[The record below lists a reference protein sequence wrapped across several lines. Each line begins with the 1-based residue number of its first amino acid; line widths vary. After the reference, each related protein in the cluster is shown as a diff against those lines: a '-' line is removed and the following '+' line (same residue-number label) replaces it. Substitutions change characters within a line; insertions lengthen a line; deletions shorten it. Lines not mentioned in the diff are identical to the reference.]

1 MIAWMVAIPTALA
14 GLAFIPAAAGAV
26 ETLPTEDLLAEY
38 SFASKPS
45 DGHTVAN
52 TAPGSAFGEAQ
63 VQNPGDDLWRDE
75 SLVLSGGDWGGGG
88 SWVRLPADLLS
99 GKSSATVQM
108 EVKADPDMLKS
119 FHFMW
124 NIGNASNQE
133 YLFSSLNCAF
143 GRQPLVGIKAK
154 GVEHLVQSGSC
165 PVRADQWM
173 SVTATL
179 DGSDGMARLYV
190 DGEEVASG
198 EVPVT
203 TADIGDQSL
212 NTIGHSP
219 WKDVNFKGQVANFRV
234 YGRAL
239 DAGQV
244 RSISTVDANIHRSEL
259 VDGRID
265 ALGFHD
271 QSVDGDYLA
280 LPTAGGTVTWSS
292 SDPSVITDTGMVN
305 QPPSGAQDQTVTMT
319 ATTTVRGLT
328 GSKSY
333 RITVKPSTKTKAQ
346 RLQEAADGYV
356 IPPLIASGTK
366 LPVAPDH
373 TRLQLQAASGI
384 SIHDGGLVS
393 IAGDKPV
400 SGRITA
406 RITAAGV
413 VDPIVKDFEVKIL
426 PKSKASTLLA
436 YDRNATSADTAN
448 NGDIAHS
455 MHLALKDEASGRYQP
470 YNGNYGIFFPLG
482 YASQPVNQNTRDYAR
497 SLKDPSIFMM
507 GDGSYGILSVRTN
520 RGTDVPDSP
529 GHLLFARSPDLL
541 AYEESPNSA
550 GLIDLGE
557 TNGVNSPYG
566 VYDTASKTTMIGWYD
581 DNGVPKYTSFAE
593 LKDKDSVHGP
603 VHVGRFATVG
613 GSQPASEVQGID
625 DYRNGSSMVIDQNR
639 VKALQTRF
647 GRLTNTG
654 VDSFKDI
661 TVTKGSS
668 ANGLKLPKTARLTY
682 SDGSTGSLPIRDWD
696 TSHLDL
702 NKVGEYE
709 VTGTIG
715 QTSYKVPF
723 AEERADP
730 SIYKWQWKRQVD
742 GHERVDT
749 KYLMIATNDIE
760 GDCTWQHG
768 SPHMPLRM
776 ADAIADLA
784 DTPGQDSGLIDANGF
799 NAKEHIILKAG
810 DPDAEGQPIMHS
822 FWAPEIHEI
831 NGRLTVLFMAGYG
844 NQWTNG
850 KAVYM
855 QLKQDAGGHDLD
867 PIVASNWE
875 RPRAVTRS
883 DGRPLALAADGSVG
897 MSLDMS
903 YFQDQ
908 KGQSYYVWQQ
918 LGATYLARMNPADPA
933 HVTTDPVRIVA
944 PDYAWN
950 ATIAEGPN
958 VTLHQGKLYLMY
970 SGSSVGKTYTTG
982 MAVADGSGNTDLT
995 NPASWSN
1002 LNYPIQNS
1010 GIFNGKWQLGTG
1022 HGMWSEDEDG
1032 NQIYVFHAYANKTD
1046 GYRNYSGRDTF
1057 VRRVHWAADGMP
1069 VLDMDANEELA
1080 HPDVK
1085 VRVKVVDSVVKVD
1098 KSGLSA
1104 ALKKADGLDQGKY
1117 ESGSWLA
1124 FAAAR
1129 MQAQAVYDDPNA
1141 DQAAV
1146 DQALKGL
1153 QEAIKA
1159 LVPLSRPDGNG
1170 TQGGSLGQGTSL
1182 ISADV
1187 SGHGRHDPGRDASV
1201 GGGGLSSTG
1210 TDVVGVSLA
1219 ALLMVSLALMVAIPV
1234 RKSMSSSLT

>member
-1 MIAWMVAIPTALA
+1 MKQWKKIIAGLVAFPTALA
-14 GLAFIPAAAGAV
+14 GLSLIPAMANAIDAV
-26 ETLPTEDLLAEY
+26 PTDDLLAEY
-38 SFASKPS
+38 SFDRKPS

-52 TAPGSAFGEAQ
+52 TAPDDTFGDAQ
-63 VQNPGDDLWRDE
+63 VQHPGDDLWKDQ
-75 SLVLSGGDWGGGG
+75 SLTLTGGDWSGTG
-88 SWVRLPADLLS
+88 SWVRLPANLLS

-108 EVKADPDMLKS
+108 EVKADPDMLRT

-143 GRQPLVGIKAK
+143 GRQPLVGIKAR

-165 PVRADQWM
+165 AVRANQWM

-179 DGSDGMARLYV
+179 DGSDKVAKLYV

-198 EVPVT
+198 QVPVT

-219 WKDVNFKGQVANFRV
+219 WKDLNFKGQVADFRI

-239 DAGQV
+239 DAGQI
-244 RSISTVDANIHRSEL
+244 RRISTVDAGTHRNEL

-271 QSVDGDYLA
+271 QTVEGDYLA
-280 LPTAGGTVTWSS
+280 LPTGNGTVAWSS
-292 SDPSVITDTGMVN
+292 SDPSVISDTGVVN
-305 QPPSGAQDQTVTMT
+305 QPAQGVGDRIVTLT

-333 RITVKPSTKTKAQ
+333 TITVKPSGKTKAE

-356 IPPLIASGTK
+356 IPSQIASGTE
-366 LPVAPDH
+366 LPKAPDN
-373 TRLQLQAASGI
+373 TKLNLQPSRGI
-384 SIHDGGLVS
+384 SISSENKAV
-393 IAGDKPV
+393 IEGDEPV
-400 SGRITA
+400 SGQITA
-406 RITAAGV
+406 SISAEGV
-413 VDPIVKDFEVKIL
+413 TNPISKIFDVKIL
-426 PKSKASTLLA
+426 PKSKANTLLA
-436 YDRNATSADTAN
+436 YDRRATSADTAN

-455 MHLALKDEASGRYQP
+455 LHLALKDESSGRYRP
-470 YNGNYGIFFPLG
+470 FNGNYGIFFPLG
-482 YASQPVNQNTRDYAR
+482 YASQPINQNTRDYAR
-497 SLKDPSIFMM
+497 SLKDPSIFRMA
-507 GDGSYGILSVRTN
+507 DGTYGILSVRTN
-520 RGTDVPDSP
+520 RGTDVPDNRGSV
-529 GHLLFARSPDLL
+529 LFARSSDLL
-541 AYEESPNSA
+541 SYEESPNSG

-557 TNGVNSPYG
+557 TNGVNRPYG
-566 VYDTASKTTMIGWYD
+566 VYDSATKTIMVGWYD

-593 LKDKDSVHGP
+593 LQGSDSIHGP
-603 VHVGRFATVG
+603 VHIGRFSAVG
-613 GSQPASEVQGID
+613 SNKTASEVHGID
-625 DYRNGSSMVIDQNR
+625 DYRNGSSIVVDQDQ

-647 GRLTNTG
+647 GRLANTG
-654 VDSFKDI
+654 VDNLNDI
-661 TVTKGSS
+661 TVTKGSLPDKL
-668 ANGLKLPKTARLTY
+668 NLPKVARLTY
-682 SDGSTGSLPIRDWD
+682 SDGSTGSLPIRSWD
-696 TSHLDL
+696 TSHLNL
-702 NKVGEYE
+702 NKVGDYE
-709 VTGTIG
+709 VSGTIH
-715 QTSYKVPF
+715 QTSYQVPF

-730 SIYKWQWKRQVD
+730 SIYKWHWKRQVD
-742 GHERVDT
+742 GHDQTET
-749 KYLMIATNDIE
+749 KYLMIATNDIY

-776 ADAIADLA
+776 ADTISDLA
-784 DTPGQDSGLIDANGF
+784 DTPGKASGLIDSNGY

-810 DPDAEGQPIMHS
+810 DSDADGQSIMHS

-855 QLKQDAGGHDLD
+855 QLRQDEGGHDLD
-867 PIVASNWE
+867 PTVATNWE
-875 RPRAVTRS
+875 APRAVTRS
-883 DGRPLALAADGSVG
+883 DGRPLALAADGTVG

-918 LGATYLARMNPADPA
+918 LGATYLARMNPSDPS
-933 HVTTDPVRIVA
+933 HVTTEPVRIVS

-995 NPASWSN
+995 DPVSWRN
-1002 LNYPIQNS
+1002 LNYPIQKS

-1032 NQIYVFHAYANKTD
+1032 NQIYVFHAYANETE

-1057 VRRVHWAADGMP
+1057 VRRVHWAADGLP
-1069 VLDMDANEELA
+1069 VLDMNMDEELA
-1080 HPDVK
+1080 SPN
-1085 VRVKVVDSVVKVD
+1085 VRIRIRVVDDQVQVD
-1098 KSGLSA
+1098 KAGLSA
-1104 ALKKADGLDQGKY
+1104 ALEKAGKLRQNEY
-1117 ESGSWLA
+1117 EAGSWSA
-1124 FAAAR
+1124 FVAAL
-1129 MQAQAVYDDPNA
+1129 AQAKSIYDDSNA
-1141 DQAAV
+1141 SQNTV
-1146 DQALKGL
+1146 DKALKQL
-1153 QEAIKA
+1153 SDAMKA
-1159 LVPLSRPDGNG
+1159 LVLQGDYNGNG
-1170 TQGGSLGQGTSL
+1170 TGGDNQPGQSADSISGGAQRPSGQG
-1182 ISADV
+1182 
-1187 SGHGRHDPGRDASV
+1187 SGEDP
-1201 GGGGLSSTG
+1201 LSSTG
-1210 TDVVGVSLA
+1210 TDVAVVGLVATLL
-1219 ALLMVSLALMVAIPV
+1219 ALLAMVVILPDK
-1234 RKSMSSSLT
+1234 RQRP